1 MGIFDLFQN
10 KSAKT
15 IPMDEIHYSKLN
27 KERFI
32 SEYFIPRK
40 PLLIK
45 EGAKNWPLVDLWNK
59 AYVDKKFGHYM
70 CTVVKDSRPAMARES
85 TTLKTFFKNH
95 KGQSTLTLES
105 NPMKVSFLLKGLKFP
120 NLFFSRKDIKVF
132 FYYSIKNAGTLPH
145 YHKDA
150 FNILGEGRKRWVMF
164 DANEKKAPKGFNTQL
179 EGYKKYPKGTHA
191 KDWFVKDLP
200 KTCKKLAVFEC
211 YQETSDIVYVP
222 WQFSH
227 AVLNMSDEV
236 LGLVVETQ
244 RDKNV

>member
-85 TTLKTFFKNH
+85 TTLKTFLRTIKDKYTN
-95 KGQSTLTLES
+95 TRIES
-105 NPMKVSFLLKGLKFP
+105 YESQLSLKGLKFP
-120 NLFFSRKDIKVF
+120 NLFFSRKDINRF
-132 FYYSIKNAGTLPH
+132 FSI
-145 YHKDA
+145 
-150 FNILGEGRKRWVMF
+150 
-164 DANEKKAPKGFNTQL
+164 TQ
-179 EGYKKYPKGTHA
+179 
-191 KDWFVKDLP
+191 
-200 KTCKKLAVFEC
+200 
-211 YQETSDIVYVP
+211 
-222 WQFSH
+222 
-227 AVLNMSDEV
+227 
-236 LGLVVETQ
+236 
-244 RDKNV
+244 